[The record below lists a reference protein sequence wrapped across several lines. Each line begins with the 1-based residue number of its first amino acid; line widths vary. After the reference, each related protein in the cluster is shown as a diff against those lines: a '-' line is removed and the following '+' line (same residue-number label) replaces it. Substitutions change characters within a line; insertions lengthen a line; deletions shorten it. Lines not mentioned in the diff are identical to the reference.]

1 MIFFE
6 QCQEVFLM
14 PEGLN
19 SFSLRDLKSLTN
31 GEFLDDNFSLGRYST
46 DASIYQI
53 KPLGVFIPKN
63 KDDVL
68 KAINFCLKNHLKRM
82 N

>member
-1 MIFFE
+1 
-6 QCQEVFLM
+6 M

-53 KPLGVFIPKN
+53 KPQGVLIPKN
-63 KDDVL
+63 KKDIFNTID
-68 KAINFCLKNHLKRM
+68 FCLHNIM
-82 N
+82 F